1 MLPAVMDR
9 TKVISLA
16 SESLTRMTLLNLTQY
31 VKIQGVGTTLGT
43 QTQKND
49 VLCLLPGFKLR
60 VRIIFNLTYLLIEY
74 SLCP

>member
-43 QTQKND
+43 QTPK
-49 VLCLLPGFKLR
+49 K
-60 VRIIFNLTYLLIEY
+60 
-74 SLCP
+74 